1 MLVRM
6 LTHGARKKKNLHD
19 VTEISTEAMR
29 QKLSSG
35 IDTVETPTPHP
46 GRFPKLI
53 AQVRQFVLGVL
64 RPDACLPQLKQQ
76 PERDIRESPIVKSMW
91 HLSRTHAQHDRLNC
105 RTNKHLP
112 PKENARLNSRAAR
125 VDQTRVRLVHGSD
138 LSGQL
143 LMKEYMIH
151 SAAGLD
157 SLCCK
162 CGPTNLYLNYR
173 QNQLSSSRRLLWWLS
188 FLARALSFYR
198 SDI

>member
-6 LTHGARKKKNLHD
+6 LTHGARKKHLHD

-29 QKLSSG
+29 QKPSSG
-35 IDTVETPTPHP
+35 IDTVETPTSGKVPQAYRTATIP
-46 GRFPKLI
+46 RSFE
-53 AQVRQFVLGVL
+53 
-64 RPDACLPQLKQQ
+64 ACLPQLKQ

-162 CGPTNLYLNYR
+162 CGPTNLYINYR
-173 QNQLSSSRRLLWWLS
+173 QNQLSSSRILLWWLS